1 MWVGNLASLIMPSFT
16 AHIHKCNILQVAEFK
31 GQYYLRSNR
40 LKVGVPLCFGEEKVP
55 VAQIHLHVLCQC
67 QDCSTSITGTG
78 EGAWTGKAK
87 ARDVYIQGKV

>member
-40 LKVGVPLCFGEEKVP
+40 LKVGVPLCFGKKKFQWHKFICKSCVN
-55 VAQIHLHVLCQC
+55 
-67 QDCSTSITGTG
+67 
-78 EGAWTGKAK
+78 AK
-87 ARDVYIQGKV
+87 TVVQV